1 MLAFYMDHHVHRAV
15 TEGLRFRGV
24 DVMTALEDGM
34 ESSDDERLLA
44 RATELAR
51 ILFTQDQDFLP
62 IATRWQREAREFSR
76 LVFAMQQRI
85 DIGKTIDYLELI
97 ATLKSVDE
105 MRNYI
110 EYVPS
115 Q

>member
-1 MLAFYMDHHVHRAV
+1 MLAFYMDHHVHRAI
-15 TEGLRFRGV
+15 TEGLRSRGL
-24 DVMTALEDGM
+24 DVMTAVEDGM
-34 ESSDDERLLA
+34 EAADDERLLA

-62 IATRWQREAREFSR
+62 IATRWQREARVFSG
-76 LVFAMQQRI
+76 LVFAIQQRI
-85 DIGKTIDYLELI
+85 DIGRTVEYLELI
-97 ATLKSVDE
+97 ATLKSCDE
-105 MRNYI
+105 MRNYV